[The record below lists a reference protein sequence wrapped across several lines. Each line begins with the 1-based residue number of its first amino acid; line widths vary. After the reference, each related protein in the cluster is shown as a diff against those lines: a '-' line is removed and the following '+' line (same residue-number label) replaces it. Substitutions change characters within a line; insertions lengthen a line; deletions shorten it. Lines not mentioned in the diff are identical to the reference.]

1 MGLNLKTIISLLCIS
16 TAITL
21 TSCQPDAIIANYACH
36 KHYCSAKGPNA
47 SSDSIM
53 GFTLITVYRS
63 SANSNTLLINGKTT
77 GTYSEKY
84 SNSKQNAYIT
94 DYASTGEPLLVYFI
108 SGDSMWMQ
116 TDLVT
121 ENGMKSYCYIA
132 GHKE

>member
-1 MGLNLKTIISLLCIS
+1 MGIKFTNVISLFCIS
-16 TAITL
+16 VAITL

-36 KHYCSAKGPNA
+36 KHYCSVNGPD
-47 SSDSIM
+47 SVSDSVM
-53 GFTLITVYRS
+53 GFAPITVYRS
-63 SANSNTLLINGKTT
+63 SSNSNTLIINGKTT

-94 DYASTGEPLLVYFI
+94 DYAPTGEPLLVYFI

-116 TDLVT
+116 TNIVT
-121 ENGMKSYCYIA
+121 ENGIKSYTYIA